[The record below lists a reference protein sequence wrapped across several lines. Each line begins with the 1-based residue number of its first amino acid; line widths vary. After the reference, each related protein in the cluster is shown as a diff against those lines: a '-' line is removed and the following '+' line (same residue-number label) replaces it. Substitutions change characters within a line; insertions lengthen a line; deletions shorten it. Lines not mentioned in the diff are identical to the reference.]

1 MARSKAM
8 SATTE
13 TKVADVK
20 KLVGQAAQAPS
31 AVAATAAAVARKPV
45 LEIPA
50 QARVQMEKNMEQV
63 NKAAEGFFK
72 AAEEAAEFGR
82 GNVEAV
88 TKATQVYVAGVQDLG
103 RQTMAF
109 VQGLTDQAL
118 EGAKALSTVKSLK
131 EATDIQAT
139 FARSAFERSFAETAK
154 LQEAALKLAE
164 QSFAPISARVTLA
177 VEKLARP
184 IAA

>member
-1 MARSKAM
+1 M

-13 TKVADVK
+13 AKVADVK
-20 KLVGQAAQAPS
+20 KLVSQAAQAPS
-31 AVAATAAAVARKPV
+31 AAATTTAAAAAAARKPV

-50 QARVQMEKNMEQV
+50 QARVQVEKSMEQV

-103 RQTMAF
+103 RQTMAL
-109 VQGLTDQAL
+109 VQGLSDQAI

-131 EATDIQAT
+131 EATEIQASLT
-139 FARSAFERSFAETAK
+139 RAAIERSFSETAK

-164 QSFAPISARVTLA
+164 QAFAPLSARVTLA
-177 VEKLARP
+177 VEKMARP